1 MTLCPFIRG
10 SCLAARS
17 IDVPALRISARRHLS
32 VSLSRL
38 QQTPEIFLSFQS
50 DPSAAALSIRS
61 PKALNKKRLR
71 SDCLGVPHHSPVFPL
86 TLSRHHWHA
95 HCSED
100 QGSRPSSHSSLSP
113 GSPCSFPCVF
123 SFPPSPGTTGT
134 LIAQK
139 IKEVGLPA
147 TLAGRNL
154 QKLQSI
160 GKAVDLPVAA
170 VDLNDTQ
177 GLVELV
183 GKHKV
188 VLHVAGGRDAQ
199 GLVELVGKHKVVL
212 HVAGGRDA
220 QGLVELVGKHKVML
234 HVAGVS
240 GALAG
245 ASDEF
250 CWDRCRELLLNRL
263 KGSDVQRLVEL
274 VGKHTV
280 VLHSTWLGPARAAH
294 PAAAHPPP
302 AAHPSVVHPPA
313 VHPLVAHPLAAT
325 SFPAFFFLAAS

>member
-71 SDCLGVPHHSPVFPL
+71 SDCLGVPHVRRNL
-86 TLSRHHWHA
+86 
-95 HCSED
+95 
-100 QGSRPSSHSSLSP
+100 QGEENLQGVSAEAMEKQGILVY
-113 GSPCSFPCVF
+113 GAT
-123 SFPPSPGTTGT
+123 GTTGT

-188 VLHVAGGRDAQ
+188 VLHVAGVSGVFP
-199 GLVELVGKHKVVL
+199 LLVVL
-212 HVAGGRDA
+212 RLVWRACGELFLSRLKGRDA

-280 VLHSTWLGPARAAH
+280 VLHSTWLGNSSENHGTQVLVELVGKHTVVLHVARVSGARGQGEWCTRLGW
-294 PAAAHPPP
+294 
-302 AAHPSVVHPPA
+302 VVHVAGVNAGKA
-313 VHPLVAHPLAAT
+313 VDG
-325 SFPAFFFLAAS
+325 